1 MQRQPNLAERDA
13 HTDHVILGLLISD
26 SSHRPWSVDEVEREV
41 GGDAVDG
48 LARLCRSRTPAPSRH
63 VRLADASGTHRR
75 SAHVL
80 MPPKKSAANQA
91 LGRAIRSARRERGFA
106 QEAFAARAGIDR
118 SYFGA
123 IERGEF
129 NVSLDK
135 IVALAKGLGLSAS
148 ELLARARL

>member
-1 MQRQPNLAERDA
+1 
-13 HTDHVILGLLISD
+13 
-26 SSHRPWSVDEVEREV
+26 
-41 GGDAVDG
+41 
-48 LARLCRSRTPAPSRH
+48 
-63 VRLADASGTHRR
+63 
-75 SAHVL
+75 
-80 MPPKKSAANQA
+80 MPPKKSAANQT
-91 LGRAIRSARRERGFA
+91 LGRAIRTVRRERGFA

-135 IVALAKGLGLSAS
+135 IVRLANGLGISAS